1 MAFAQEMDGS
11 RGSDDACSYDNDMQ
25 GHGNNRMSVRNSW
38 MESRAGQPESAGAA
52 TKAQFLLKVLPKERT
67 TLL

>member
-1 MAFAQEMDGS
+1 
-11 RGSDDACSYDNDMQ
+11 
-25 GHGNNRMSVRNSW
+25 

-52 TKAQFLLKVLPKERT
+52 TKAQVLLKVLPKERT